1 MDQEKQ
7 HLKDILKKLEKKMA
21 EVETS
26 LQAGWQDIDRMQEYY
41 WQNYTEMDEY
51 GYENF
56 DNQQAL
62 RSRVTDNQEKQKELY
77 RYQKMLDSPYFGRV
91 DFIYDGE
98 EEAEQFYIGI
108 GNFSE
113 NLSSMP
119 LIFDWRAPVSSLFY
133 DYEKGEAEYLAPAG
147 KMTGEMLSKY
157 QYKIK
162 KGKLQYAF
170 ECDIKVDDDILK
182 RELGMH
188 ANASLKSIVRSI
200 QKEQNAIIRN
210 RTDRILVV
218 QGSAGS
224 GKTSIAL
231 HRIAYLLYHDRK
243 NLSASQILI
252 LSPNR
257 IFSDYISHILPELG
271 EEQIREMSFDDYAY
285 QELKGI
291 SDCEDCYDQMERSL
305 SAELTEKQ
313 KKKQR
318 LYRQSEKFAKEIYG
332 YVLGLESD
340 GIVFRDVK
348 FKKIEKTAREI
359 EELFYFKF
367 PEIPFLKRMETVAE
381 YLIDEE
387 ETLRDKDMDP
397 MERELFTDKL
407 RRFYC
412 IRDIYRI
419 YSEFLVSMGEE
430 ALPNVPPEK
439 RMLRYQDVFPM
450 LYLKYLLEGIRE
462 RKKVKHLVID
472 EMQDYS
478 YLQYLLIQRLFSCK
492 MTIVGDRAQ
501 TMEEKQRDVL
511 SFLPKVF
518 GKHIHVIEIRK
529 SYRSTAEIASYAA
542 GLIGDTTV
550 EIMDRHGKEPAF
562 FTGGEELF
570 VQLIEQIQNDIQSG
584 YETIGVLCMTEQDA
598 FEIKKK
604 MEERKQMAKV
614 DFAVNYLDKNSRKF
628 HSGVVITS
636 FYLAK
641 GLEFDS
647 VYAVTKDSYQAPL
660 HRQGLYICA
669 TRALHQLSVYTFK
682 EAEPADA

>member
-1 MDQEKQ
+1 MEQEEQ
-7 HLKDILKKLEKKMA
+7 HLRDILQKLERKIGKVQA
-21 EVETS
+21 S

-77 RYQKMLDSPYFGRV
+77 RYQKMLDSPYFGRI
-91 DFIYDGE
+91 DFLYDGE
-98 EEAEQFYIGI
+98 EEAEEFYIGI

-113 NLSSMP
+113 DLGRMP
-119 LIFDWRAPVSSLFY
+119 LIFDWRAPVSGLFY
-133 DYEKGEAEYLAPAG
+133 DYEKGKAEYLAPAG
-147 KMTGEMLSKY
+147 RITGEILSKY

-170 ECDIKVDDDILK
+170 ECEMKIDDDILK
-182 RELGMH
+182 RELGMY

-210 RTDRILVV
+210 REDRILVV

-285 QELKGI
+285 HELKGI
-291 SDCEDCYDQMERSL
+291 CDCEDRYDQMERSL
-305 SAELTEKQ
+305 SIELKNEKL
-313 KKKQR
+313 KKRR
-318 LYRQSEKFAKEIYG
+318 LYRQSEEFAKEIYG
-332 YVLGLESD
+332 YVLGMESN
-340 GIVFRDVK
+340 GIVFK
-348 FKKIEKTAREI
+348 NIKYKKIEKTAREI
-359 EELFYFKF
+359 QELFYFKF
-367 PEIPFLKRMETVAE
+367 PEIPFLKRMEMVAE

-387 ETLRDKDMDP
+387 ETLQDQDMDP
-397 MERELFTDKL
+397 MEREIFTDKL
-407 RRFYC
+407 MRFYRT
-412 IRDIYRI
+412 RDLYQI
-419 YSEFLVSMGEE
+419 YSEFLVSLGEKP
-430 ALPNVPPEK
+430 LPKVPTEK
-439 RMLRYQDVFPM
+439 RMLCYEDVFPM
-450 LYLKYLLEGIRE
+450 LYLKALLEGIQE
-462 RKKVKHLVID
+462 KKRIKHLVID

-478 YLQYLLIQRLFSCK
+478 YLQYLLIGHLFSCK

-501 TMEEKQRDVL
+501 TMENQQRDVL
-511 SFLPKVF
+511 SFLPKIF
-518 GKHIHVIEIRK
+518 GKQIRVIEIQK

-542 GLIGDTTV
+542 GLIGDTTI
-550 EIMDRHGKEPAF
+550 EIMDRHGREPSF
-562 FTGGEELF
+562 FTGGEELLELL
-570 VQLIEQIQNDIQSG
+570 VEQIRTDIQTG

-598 FEIKKK
+598 RK
-604 MEERKQMAKV
+604 MEKQIRKCIKEA
-614 DFAVNYLDKNSRKF
+614 DFAIHYLDKNSRKF
-628 HSGVVITS
+628 HSGVVVTS

-647 VYAVTKDSYQAPL
+647 VYAVTKEHYQSPL

-669 TRALHQLSVYTFK
+669 TRALHQLAVYIFHGIK
-682 EAEPADA
+682 